1 MKLKVNESF
10 TNPKETNPE
19 KLAKT
24 VMGWYDFDTNYIDD
38 GGQRRTAEKKNQN
51 TLEWFNEHP
60 LELKQ
65 KAYKI
70 LLSKVHSSEKAK
82 VQNTF
87 GKLISEV
94 SATPNTN
101 ELKMKNIKETIK
113 SIVKEESEYEVF
125 FRKALDKAGKKITD
139 MNDDEK
145 KAFFTKIDTAWTG
158 KGEKNEGNAFGAERA
173 KAIAKGDDSFK
184 VDGKPFKVTGVDAE
198 DKENAEKFSNESI
211 VNEQSDPLEL
221 KGIKI
226 NKKSPIT
233 FVLEVSFVINGD
245 VAVSYLTTGTQQD
258 AQKLKSKLEKAFEA
272 GKIVSPS
279 GIGYYAYNESV
290 INEEKYTVI
299 DPKGNQMGASDK
311 GQAVAIAKKKGGEK
325 EGYFVVSNK
334 NALKARRALE
344 KFKGDFKNP
353 KLKDMMADLFY
364 ESVESVN
371 EATLE
376 QGTKLRYDKNSN
388 VVDYVVDKKYTGRD
402 GFPKYILKVV
412 KSNTKNIKVG
422 STIEYDD
429 ARLTGL
435 IRNRVMSFVKN
446 ESVNE
451 DFQPVILKLGNP
463 KLLKVG
469 EEITINTDGKKKEY
483 KVVKSNG
490 NGDFVLHPVNESVE
504 SVNEE
509 ILKPGTKVKLQHKGK
524 TVSGKIVRYDDRTP
538 GSPFYIVYTGEY
550 SSIEVPAH
558 QVTKES
564 VEEATTSS
572 APGEWVA
579 YLSMARGKKLLKTF
593 DTARGAK
600 MFLSKNVD
608 KLLGGANVES
618 VGIMTKKQWDEREA
632 KYAIESVVSEG
643 KFEPNFAK
651 KIEALIKKEL
661 GVSNL
666 EAIGPRTGR
675 VMNRQDY
682 YFHIPNPTHGI
693 VVSKKWWGEPYPDV
707 YYVSLTNRL
716 GQSQQETEVDYIEDE
731 NVVLKTVS
739 AIAKKYKKQLTYAA
753 MSETKS
759 VTEAIS
765 DKDLPNWLFDDPID
779 FEDWYEDGMELAN
792 NKGKLAPF
800 SSSDEK
806 KLFQLV
812 GMWQDAEG
820 DYQFGRGD
828 LGTGKTTGAR
838 SASYSAQDL
847 IKKFLT
853 QKGKVVKTE
862 GNTFGAERAKAIANG
877 DDSFKVDGKPFKVT
891 GVDAEDKENAK
902 KFSNENT
909 ELPKATIPA
918 AVQAKLDMAI
928 EKIKDTKLSYNQ
940 KLSLIGKVMD
950 GLGVDKG
957 EFNKMASKLKGTMES
972 VITEQLVPV
981 DKKAVDAFF
990 DKKPFE
996 GKNLNSDG
1004 KVLKT
1009 VGVGSQEMFIHT
1021 PNGVKFVGKITGQYA
1036 QSVVQYV
1043 NKNYKSDLT
1052 EIIKS
1057 YKPGD
1062 GEYIAKI
1069 YSGHLKGD
1077 ERYSHALTVVDVLHA
1092 NGLVT
1097 KAVAKQMEQ
1106 ELANSL
1112 ARLRK
1117 SRSENVNEGNAFGMA
1132 VNAAK
1137 KEGLKE
1143 FEFNGKMYKVKTGSY
1158 EKNEAAKKPVV
1169 LSGFTLV
1176 PEKKK

>member
-10 TNPKETNPE
+10 TNPKKTNPNE
-19 KLAKT
+19 LVNT
-24 VMGWYDFDTNYIDD
+24 VLGWYDFDTNYIDD

-145 KAFFTKIDTAWTG
+145 KAFFTKIDNAWTG
-158 KGEKNEGNAFGAERA
+158 KGEKNEGNTFGANRA

-184 VDGKPFKVTGVDAE
+184 VDGDVFKVTGVDAE

-211 VNEQSDPLEL
+211 VNEQSEPLEL

-233 FVLEVSFVINGD
+233 FVLEVSFVINGE
-245 VAVSYLTTGTQQD
+245 VVVSYLTTGTPQD
-258 AQKLKSKLEKAFEA
+258 AQKLKSKLEKAFSA
-272 GKIVSPS
+272 GKVLSPS

-290 INEEKYTVI
+290 MNEAVDFRDGNYRFYSKDGVGYLTYNGKVLSSGDFDWEDGSNSYWMSHSSWGGQKAFDNGKEIIKYFKSKKITTEAINEEKYTVI

-364 ESVESVN
+364 ESV
-371 EATLE
+371 
-376 QGTKLRYDKNSN
+376 
-388 VVDYVVDKKYTGRD
+388 
-402 GFPKYILKVV
+402 
-412 KSNTKNIKVG
+412 
-422 STIEYDD
+422 
-429 ARLTGL
+429 
-435 IRNRVMSFVKN
+435 
-446 ESVNE
+446 NE

-490 NGDFVLHPVNESVE
+490 NGDFVLHPVNESV
-504 SVNEE
+504 NEA
-509 ILKPGTKVKLQHKGK
+509 G
-524 TVSGKIVRYDDRTP
+524 
-538 GSPFYIVYTGEY
+538 
-550 SSIEVPAH
+550 VPAIIKGMDPKLLKVGEKITINTDGKKKEYKVVKYNSNGDCVLH
-558 QVTKES
+558 PVNES

-579 YLSMARGKKLLKTF
+579 YLSMTRGKKLLKTF

-632 KYAIESVVSEG
+632 KYAIESIVSEG

-693 VVSKKWWGEPYPDV
+693 VVSKKWWGEPYPDE
-707 YYVSLTNRL
+707 YYVALTNRL
-716 GQSQQETEVDYIEDE
+716 GQSQQETEVDHITDE

-739 AIAKKYKKQLTYAA
+739 TIAKKYKKQLTYAA

-759 VTEAIS
+759 VSEAIS
-765 DKDLPNWLFDDPID
+765 DKDLPNWLFDDPVD
-779 FEDWYEDGMELAN
+779 FEDWYEDGMKLSN
-792 NKGKLAPF
+792 NKGKIAPF

-812 GMWQDAEG
+812 GVWQDSEG
-820 DYQFGRGD
+820 DYQYGRGD
-828 LGTGKTTGAR
+828 YGTGKTTGAR
-838 SASYSAQDL
+838 SASYTAQDD

-853 QKGKVVKTE
+853 QKGKVVNETIKQ
-862 GNTFGAERAKAIANG
+862 
-877 DDSFKVDGKPFKVT
+877 
-891 GVDAEDKENAK
+891 K
-902 KFSNENT
+902 K
-909 ELPKATIPA
+909 
-918 AVQAKLDMAI
+918 
-928 EKIKDTKLSYNQ
+928 
-940 KLSLIGKVMD
+940 
-950 GLGVDKG
+950 
-957 EFNKMASKLKGTMES
+957 
-972 VITEQLVPV
+972 
-981 DKKAVDAFF
+981 
-990 DKKPFE
+990 
-996 GKNLNSDG
+996 
-1004 KVLKT
+1004 
-1009 VGVGSQEMFIHT
+1009 
-1021 PNGVKFVGKITGQYA
+1021 
-1036 QSVVQYV
+1036 
-1043 NKNYKSDLT
+1043 
-1052 EIIKS
+1052 
-1057 YKPGD
+1057 
-1062 GEYIAKI
+1062 
-1069 YSGHLKGD
+1069 
-1077 ERYSHALTVVDVLHA
+1077 
-1092 NGLVT
+1092 
-1097 KAVAKQMEQ
+1097 
-1106 ELANSL
+1106 
-1112 ARLRK
+1112 
-1117 SRSENVNEGNAFGMA
+1117 
-1132 VNAAK
+1132 
-1137 KEGLKE
+1137 
-1143 FEFNGKMYKVKTGSY
+1143 
-1158 EKNEAAKKPVV
+1158 
-1169 LSGFTLV
+1169 
-1176 PEKKK
+1176 